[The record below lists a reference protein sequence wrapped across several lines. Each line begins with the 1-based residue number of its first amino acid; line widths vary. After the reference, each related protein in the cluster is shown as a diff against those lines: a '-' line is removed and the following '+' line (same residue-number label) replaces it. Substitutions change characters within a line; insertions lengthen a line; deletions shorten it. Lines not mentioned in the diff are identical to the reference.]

1 MNTFDEIYE
10 KIKEYPTII
19 LHRHTSPDPD
29 ALGSQ
34 AGLGRA
40 LKARFPEK
48 KILFAGEN
56 DEGDL
61 AWINKMDDVTEDDYQ
76 GALVITTDTA
86 NTPRISNKNYNKGE
100 FLIKID
106 HHPDVDPYADM
117 SYVDPDS
124 PAASQIIAEFLNAE
138 GMEIT
143 PDIAYPL
150 YAGIVGDT
158 GRFMYP
164 ETSAKTF
171 EIVAQLAKTGININE
186 IARNISDVT
195 FEQAKLQAKAMEE
208 MIVDPSGAA
217 YAVLSQQDLKDL
229 GVTGDQASVT
239 VSTPGRIKDV
249 IAWNVFV
256 EKPDGTYR
264 VHYRSK
270 GPVINK
276 LAAKHDGGGHALAS
290 GANAKDMDEVKQVF
304 KELVEVV
311 RDYNNEHKTNK

>member
-1 MNTFDEIYE
+1 MNTFPKIYE
-10 KIKEYPTII
+10 KIKQYSTII

-34 AGLGRA
+34 AGLARS
-40 LKARFPEK
+40 LKLKFPDK
-48 KILFAGEN
+48 RILCAGEN

-61 AWINKMDDVTEDDYQ
+61 IWINEMDKVTASDYQ

-86 NTPRISNKNYNKGE
+86 NTARIANKLYDQGN

-106 HHPDVDPYADM
+106 HHPDVEPYADL
-117 SYVDPDS
+117 SFVDDKA
-124 PAASQIIAEFLNAE
+124 PAASEIVADFIIAQNLPLTKEV
-138 GMEIT
+138 
-143 PDIAYPL
+143 AYPL

-164 ETSAKTF
+164 ETSTHTFLVVAK
-171 EIVAQLAKTGININE
+171 LAATGININE

-195 FEQAKLQAKAMEE
+195 FAQAKLQAEVLEYMK
-208 MIVDPSGAA
+208 VDASGAA
-217 YAVLSQQDLKDL
+217 YAILTQDTLTKL
-229 GVTGDQASVT
+229 GIDFNEASCT
-239 VSTPGRIKDV
+239 VSTPGRIKDI

-256 EKPDGTYR
+256 EKPDKTFR

-270 GPVINK
+270 GPVINE

-290 GANAKDMDEVKQVF
+290 GANAKDMVEVKQIF
-304 KELVEVV
+304 AELVQVTKEY
-311 RDYNNEHKTNK
+311 RKTHE

>member
-1 MNTFDEIYE
+1 MNTFPKIYE
-10 KIKEYPTII
+10 KIKQYSTII

-34 AGLGRA
+34 AGLARS
-40 LKARFPEK
+40 LKLKFPDK
-48 KILFAGEN
+48 RILCAGEN

-61 AWINKMDDVTEDDYQ
+61 IWINEMDKVTASDYQ

-86 NTPRISNKNYNKGE
+86 NTARIANKLYDQGD

-106 HHPDVDPYADM
+106 HHPDVEPYADL
-117 SYVDPDS
+117 SFVDDEA
-124 PAASQIIAEFLNAE
+124 PAASEIVADFIIAQNLPLTKEV
-138 GMEIT
+138 
-143 PDIAYPL
+143 AYPL

-164 ETSAKTF
+164 ETSTHTFLVVAK
-171 EIVAQLAKTGININE
+171 LAATGININE

-195 FEQAKLQAKAMEE
+195 FAQAKLQAEVLEYMK
-208 MIVDPSGAA
+208 VDASGAA
-217 YAVLSQQDLKDL
+217 YAILTQETLTKL
-229 GVTGDQASVT
+229 GIDFNEASCT
-239 VSTPGRIKDV
+239 VSTPGRIKDI

-256 EKPDGTYR
+256 EKPDKTFR

-270 GPVINK
+270 GPVINE

-290 GANAKDMDEVKQVF
+290 GANAKDMVEVKQIF
-304 KELVEVV
+304 AELVQVTKEY
-311 RDYNNEHKTNK
+311 RKTHE

>member
-1 MNTFDEIYE
+1 MNTFTEIYQ
-10 KIKEYPTII
+10 KITQYDTII

-34 AGLGRA
+34 AGLARS
-40 LKARFPEK
+40 LKLQFPNK
-48 KILFAGEN
+48 RILCAGEN

-61 AWINKMDDVTEDDYQ
+61 AWINKMDQVTEKDYV
-76 GALVITTDTA
+76 GALVITTDTGNTARIA
-86 NTPRISNKNYNKGE
+86 NKLYSKGD

-106 HHPDVDPYADM
+106 HHPDVEPYADM
-117 SYVDPDS
+117 SFVDDQA
-124 PAASQIIAEFLNAE
+124 PAASQIVADFIITEEMPLTAEV
-138 GMEIT
+138 
-143 PDIAYPL
+143 AYPL

-164 ETSAKTF
+164 ETTDHTFKIAAKL
-171 EIVAQLAKTGININE
+171 VATGININE

-195 FEQAKLQAKAMEE
+195 FQQAKLQAEVLEYMK
-208 MIVDPSGAA
+208 VDASGAA
-217 YAVLSQQDLKDL
+217 YAILTQDTLHNL
-229 GVTGDQASVT
+229 GVDSDQASCT
-239 VSTPGRIKDV
+239 VSTPGRIKDI

-270 GPVINK
+270 GPVINE

-290 GANAKDMDEVKQVF
+290 GANAKDMAEVKQIF
-304 KELVEVV
+304 AELVQVTKE
-311 RDYNNEHKTNK
+311 YQEEHE

>member
-1 MNTFDEIYE
+1 MNTFPKIYE
-10 KIKEYPTII
+10 KIKQYSTII

-34 AGLGRA
+34 AGLARS
-40 LKARFPEK
+40 LKLKFPDK
-48 KILFAGEN
+48 RILCAGEN

-61 AWINKMDDVTEDDYQ
+61 IWINEMDKVTAGDYQ

-86 NTPRISNKNYNKGE
+86 NTARIANKLYDQGD

-106 HHPDVDPYADM
+106 HHPDVEPYADL
-117 SYVDPDS
+117 SFVDDKA
-124 PAASQIIAEFLNAE
+124 PAASEIVADFIIAQNLPLTKEV
-138 GMEIT
+138 
-143 PDIAYPL
+143 AYPL

-164 ETSAKTF
+164 ETSTHTFLVVAK
-171 EIVAQLAKTGININE
+171 LAATGININE

-195 FEQAKLQAKAMEE
+195 FAQAKLQAEVLEYMK
-208 MIVDPSGAA
+208 VDASGAA
-217 YAVLSQQDLKDL
+217 YAILTQDTLTKL
-229 GVTGDQASVT
+229 GIDFNEASCT
-239 VSTPGRIKDV
+239 VSTPGRIKDI

-256 EKPDGTYR
+256 EKPDKTFR

-270 GPVINK
+270 GPVINE

-290 GANAKDMDEVKQVF
+290 GANAKNMAEVKQIF
-304 KELVEVV
+304 AELVQVTKEY
-311 RDYNNEHKTNK
+311 RKTHE

>member
-1 MNTFDEIYE
+1 MSTFAEIYQ
-10 KIKEYPTII
+10 KIEQYSTII

-34 AGLGRA
+34 AGLARS
-40 LKARFPEK
+40 LKLQFPDK
-48 KILFAGEN
+48 RILCAGEN

-61 AWINKMDDVTEDDYQ
+61 AWINRMDPVTKEDYK
-76 GALVITTDTA
+76 GALVITTDTG
-86 NTPRISNKNYNKGE
+86 NTARISNKLYDQGD

-106 HHPDVDPYADM
+106 HHPDVEPYAGM
-117 SYVDPDS
+117 SYVDDQA
-124 PAASQIIAEFLNAE
+124 PAASQIIADFLAAE
-138 GMEIT
+138 KMPIT
-143 PDIAYPL
+143 AEVAYPL

-164 ETSAKTF
+164 ETTEHTFNVVAK
-171 EIVAQLAKTGININE
+171 LASTGINITE

-195 FEQAKLQAKAMEE
+195 FVQAKLQADVLDYMK
-208 MIVDPSGAA
+208 VDPSGAA
-217 YAVLSQQDLKDL
+217 YAILSQAALEKL
-229 GVTGDQASVT
+229 GVDSNQASCT
-239 VSTPGRIKDV
+239 VSTPGRIKDI

-270 GPVINK
+270 GPVINE

-290 GANAKDMDEVKQVF
+290 GANAQDLAEVKQIF
-304 KELVEVV
+304 AELVQVTKE
-311 RDYNNEHKTNK
+311 YQKTHE

>member
-1 MNTFDEIYE
+1 MNTFPKIYE
-10 KIKEYPTII
+10 KIKQYSTII

-34 AGLGRA
+34 AGLARS
-40 LKARFPEK
+40 LKLKFPDK
-48 KILFAGEN
+48 RILCAGEN

-61 AWINKMDDVTEDDYQ
+61 IWINEMDKVTASDYQ

-86 NTPRISNKNYNKGE
+86 NTARIANKLYDQGN

-106 HHPDVDPYADM
+106 HHPDVEPYADL
-117 SYVDPDS
+117 SFVDDKA
-124 PAASQIIAEFLNAE
+124 PAASEIVADFIIAQNLPLTKEV
-138 GMEIT
+138 
-143 PDIAYPL
+143 AYPL

-164 ETSAKTF
+164 ETSTHTFLVVAK
-171 EIVAQLAKTGININE
+171 LAATGININE

-195 FEQAKLQAKAMEE
+195 FAQAKLQAEVLEYMK
-208 MIVDPSGAA
+208 VDASGAA
-217 YAVLSQQDLKDL
+217 YAILTQDTLTKL
-229 GVTGDQASVT
+229 GIDFNEASCT
-239 VSTPGRIKDV
+239 VSTLGRIKDI

-256 EKPDGTYR
+256 EKPDKTFR

-270 GPVINK
+270 GPVINE

-290 GANAKDMDEVKQVF
+290 GANAKDMVEVKQIF
-304 KELVEVV
+304 AELVQVTKEY
-311 RDYNNEHKTNK
+311 RKTHE

>member
-1 MNTFDEIYE
+1 MNTFPKIYK
-10 KIKEYPTII
+10 KIEQYSTII

-34 AGLGRA
+34 AGLARS
-40 LKARFPEK
+40 LKLKFPDK
-48 KILFAGEN
+48 RILCAGEN

-61 AWINKMDDVTEDDYQ
+61 IWINEMDKVTASDYQ

-86 NTPRISNKNYNKGE
+86 NTARIANKLYDQGD

-106 HHPDVDPYADM
+106 HHPDVEPYANL
-117 SYVDPDS
+117 SFVDDKA
-124 PAASQIIAEFLNAE
+124 PAASEIVADFIIAQNLPLTKEV
-138 GMEIT
+138 
-143 PDIAYPL
+143 AYPL

-164 ETSAKTF
+164 ETSTHTFLVVAK
-171 EIVAQLAKTGININE
+171 LAATGININE

-195 FEQAKLQAKAMEE
+195 FAQAKLQAEVLEYMK
-208 MIVDPSGAA
+208 VDASGAA
-217 YAVLSQQDLKDL
+217 YAILTQDTLTKLEIDFNE
-229 GVTGDQASVT
+229 ASCT
-239 VSTPGRIKDV
+239 VSTPGRIKDI

-256 EKPDGTYR
+256 EKPDKTFR

-270 GPVINK
+270 GPVINE

-290 GANAKDMDEVKQVF
+290 GANAKDMAEVKQIF
-304 KELVEVV
+304 AELVQVTKEY
-311 RDYNNEHKTNK
+311 RKTHE

>member
-1 MNTFDEIYE
+1 MNTFPKIYE
-10 KIKEYPTII
+10 KIKQYSTII

-34 AGLGRA
+34 AGLARS
-40 LKARFPEK
+40 LKLKFPDK
-48 KILFAGEN
+48 RILCAGEN

-61 AWINKMDDVTEDDYQ
+61 IWINEMDKVTASDYQ

-86 NTPRISNKNYNKGE
+86 NTARIANKLYDQGD

-106 HHPDVDPYADM
+106 HHPDVEPYADL
-117 SYVDPDS
+117 SFVDDEA
-124 PAASQIIAEFLNAE
+124 PAASEIVADFIIAQNLPLTKEV
-138 GMEIT
+138 
-143 PDIAYPL
+143 AYPL

-164 ETSAKTF
+164 ETSTHTFLVVAK
-171 EIVAQLAKTGININE
+171 LAATGININE

-195 FEQAKLQAKAMEE
+195 FAQAKLQAEVLEYMK
-208 MIVDPSGAA
+208 VDASGAA
-217 YAVLSQQDLKDL
+217 YAILTQETLTKL
-229 GVTGDQASVT
+229 GIDFNAASCT
-239 VSTPGRIKDV
+239 VSTPGRIKDI

-256 EKPDGTYR
+256 EKPDKTFR

-270 GPVINK
+270 GPVINE

-290 GANAKDMDEVKQVF
+290 GANAKDMVEVKQIF
-304 KELVEVV
+304 AELVQVTKEY
-311 RDYNNEHKTNK
+311 RKTHE